1 MSGEKPYLC
10 YMKRILV
17 LIVVVAYCVTSG
29 FCWDF
34 QLPKEDHVK
43 CHNMSQQQIM
53 DYLTALVTDSLMAE
67 TASRDS
73 TLLLAYIERRP
84 QNCVAVIYTIKFT
97 IEKEEFS
104 YVVYYGVTAHDNTD
118 ECQEDVHAELKDVE
132 RHLRR
137 LLRI

>member
-1 MSGEKPYLC
+1 
-10 YMKRILV
+10 MKRVFLS
-17 LIVVVAYCVTSG
+17 IVAIACGFMTGYCM
-29 FCWDF
+29 DF

-43 CHNMSQQQIM
+43 CRNMSQQQIM
-53 DYLTALVTDSLMAE
+53 DYLTTLVTDSLMAE

-84 QNCVAVIYTIKFT
+84 QNCVAVIYTIKFM

-104 YVVYYGVTAHDNTD
+104 YVVYYGVTARDNTD
-118 ECQEDVHAELKDVE
+118 ECQQDVHAEMKEVE
-132 RHLRR
+132 QHLRR